1 MASYDGGATFA
12 LLWDEAGLPIS
23 AVGSQG
29 PQGEQGIQGEQGEQG
44 TPGTDGAAGQAGV
57 NGAEGLSLRVA
68 VNAEG
73 YYVIQSYYA
82 SDSTTTVEEIV
93 TPYTAQPELVFTS
106 IEQNDRAHTVTFTL
120 ADGQNFTFPLS
131 RVLPTGIVLLR
142 TEPLSITSGGMA
154 EIEFRVNPSTAV
166 FNYDVT
172 ASDAEIQLDVVSS
185 TRASYVTAPTAY
197 RLSAVHPVYNDKG
210 EDMTGQYRATIQDL
224 KQALSY
230 DDRLT
235 LVLTCTDATG
245 QECLISSDL
254 FELSMHQFDTLR
266 NGLPIVAINTP
277 DLQPITSKEVWTSDV
292 TMTIYNPDGTV
303 DYDGTLSMKG
313 RGNTT
318 WGHPKNPYSLKLD
331 KKSKVLGMPT
341 HKRWVLLANWMDRTL
356 IRDAVAF
363 EIARRTDGLAW
374 TPDGRFVELVLNG
387 QYAGNYY
394 LCEQIKVDKNR
405 VNITELDTKATSGD
419 ALTGGYIFEL
429 DINYDEA
436 YKFYSSR
443 RNLPWMFK
451 DPDEVNEAQY
461 NYAVDYVNRMEE
473 ALYDSANFAA
483 RAFEEYMDLNSF
495 VDYWFVYEL
504 TCNWEPN
511 HPKSVYMHKDVR
523 GKMTAGPV
531 WDFDC
536 GTFADYSSTN
546 SYTVN
551 TALYYDQLFQDET
564 FRGLVKQHWQ
574 TEKLRFESVVSFID
588 SLQTLLEAS
597 NEMNYS
603 NYPIGQPING
613 DEDLSY
619 SDAIAHLKRN
629 YLKKLNWLDYVIQQ
643 Y

>member
-1 MASYDGGATFA
+1 
-12 LLWDEAGLPIS
+12 
-23 AVGSQG
+23 
-29 PQGEQGIQGEQGEQG
+29 
-44 TPGTDGAAGQAGV
+44 
-57 NGAEGLSLRVA
+57 
-68 VNAEG
+68 
-73 YYVIQSYYA
+73 
-82 SDSTTTVEEIV
+82 
-93 TPYTAQPELVFTS
+93 
-106 IEQNDRAHTVTFTL
+106 
-120 ADGQNFTFPLS
+120 
-131 RVLPTGIVLLR
+131 
-142 TEPLSITSGGMA
+142 
-154 EIEFRVNPSTAV
+154 
-166 FNYDVT
+166 
-172 ASDAEIQLDVVSS
+172 
-185 TRASYVTAPTAY
+185 
-197 RLSAVHPVYNDKG
+197 
-210 EDMTGQYRATIQDL
+210 
-224 KQALSY
+224 
-230 DDRLT
+230 
-235 LVLTCTDATG
+235 
-245 QECLISSDL
+245 
-254 FELSMHQFDTLR
+254 
-266 NGLPIVAINTP
+266 
-277 DLQPITSKEVWTSDV
+277 
-292 TMTIYNPDGTV
+292 
-303 DYDGTLSMKG
+303 MKG

-363 EIARRTDGLAW
+363 EIARRTDGLEW

-473 ALYDSANFAA
+473 ALYDSASFAA
-483 RAFEEYMDLNSF
+483 RAFEDYMELNSF

-504 TCNWEPN
+504 TGNWEPN
-511 HPKSVYMHKDVR
+511 HPKSVYMHKDVN
-523 GKMTAGPV
+523 GKMIAGPV

-536 GTFADYSSTN
+536 GTYTDYTTK
-546 SYTVN
+546 SYTIN
-551 TALYYDQLFQDET
+551 TSVYYDQLFQDET

-574 TEKLRFESVVSFID
+574 SEKPHFEAIATFID

-597 NEMNYS
+597 NAMNYA

-619 SDAIAHLKRN
+619 SDAIARLKRN
-629 YLKKLNWLDYVIQQ
+629 YLNKLNWLDSVIQQ